1 MTPIESDAAIP
12 PIAETNTAPHST
24 IEAAPDQRNDAA
36 SPQLVAALLPI
47 NTVGLNEPLQWLSL
61 GWQDFT
67 QAPKLGLL
75 YGLCFFVMGHALL
88 LAFKSAPL
96 YVLALG
102 ASFLMV
108 GPFLSLGLYQISQDL
123 QALQQPTLK
132 RSVCA
137 WQPIASPLTLF
148 ASALLVSGIVW
159 GGASLL
165 LFTLSFDTM
174 QLNSNTWTALL
185 SLNNLSLLVAYL
197 VLTAAFAGLVFTTS
211 VIAMPMMCDK
221 RVGARTAGLTS
232 VRACQKNPGTMT
244 LWAMLIAALVVA
256 AMLPW
261 FVGLLVIGPVL
272 GHATWHAYQA
282 LVVPPLPYAPP
293 SQ

>member
-1 MTPIESDAAIP
+1 MTPTESDAAIP
-12 PIAETNTAPHST
+12 PTAEAN
-24 IEAAPDQRNDAA
+24 AAPDQRHDAP
-36 SPQLVAALLPI
+36 SPPLVAALLPI

-61 GWQDFT
+61 GWKDFT
-67 QAPKLGLL
+67 QAPMLGLL

-88 LAFKSAPL
+88 LAFKSAPV

-102 ASFLMV
+102 AVFLMV

-137 WQPIASPLTLF
+137 WQLIASPLTVF

-159 GGASLL
+159 SGSSLL

-174 QLNSNTWTALL
+174 PLDSNTWSALL
-185 SLNNLSLLVAYL
+185 SLNNFRFLVAYL
-197 VLTAAFAGLVFTTS
+197 VLAAAFAGLVFTTS

-221 RVGARTAGLTS
+221 RVDARTAGLTS
-232 VRACQKNPGTMT
+232 VRACQKNPSTMA

>member
-1 MTPIESDAAIP
+1 MTPTESDAAIP
-12 PIAETNTAPHST
+12 PTAEAN
-24 IEAAPDQRNDAA
+24 AAPDQHYDAP
-36 SPQLVAALLPI
+36 SPPLVAALLPI

-61 GWQDFT
+61 GWKDFT
-67 QAPKLGLL
+67 HAPMLGLL

-88 LAFKSAPL
+88 LAFKSAPV

-102 ASFLMV
+102 AVFLMV

-137 WQPIASPLTLF
+137 WQLIASPLTVF

-159 GGASLL
+159 SGSSLL

-174 QLNSNTWTALL
+174 PLDSNTWSALL
-185 SLNNLSLLVAYL
+185 SLNNFRFLVAYL
-197 VLTAAFAGLVFTTS
+197 VLAAAFAGLVFTTS

-221 RVGARTAGLTS
+221 RVDARTAGLTS
-232 VRACQKNPGTMT
+232 VRACQKNPSTMA

>member
-1 MTPIESDAAIP
+1 MTPTEFDAATP
-12 PIAETNTAPHST
+12 PIADTN
-24 IEAAPDQRNDAA
+24 AAPDQHYDAP
-36 SPQLVAALLPI
+36 SPPLVGALLPI

-61 GWQDFT
+61 GWKDFT
-67 QAPKLGLL
+67 QAPMLGLL
-75 YGLCFFVMGHALL
+75 YGLCLFVMGHALL
-88 LAFKSAPL
+88 LAFKSAPV

-102 ASFLMV
+102 ACFLMV

-123 QALQQPTLK
+123 QALRRPTLR

-137 WQPIASPLTLF
+137 WQPIASPLTVF
-148 ASALLVSGIVW
+148 ASALMAAGIAW
-159 GGASLL
+159 SGASLL

-174 QLNSNTWTALL
+174 PLDSKTWTALL
-185 SLNNLSLLVAYL
+185 SLNNFGFLAAYL
-197 VLTAAFAGLVFTTS
+197 VLAGAFAGLAFTTS
-211 VIAMPMMCDK
+211 VIALPMICDK
-221 RVGARTAGLTS
+221 RVDARTAGLTS
-232 VRACQKNPGTMT
+232 VRACQKNSITMT

-256 AMLPW
+256 AMLTW